1 MSSAKADADAATDA
15 IDAPRPAGPLGRL
28 MGRLGVEQR
37 RGAVSVGWSGLAQ
50 GLGLLIKT
58 FSSPLLAYLL
68 SPEDFGVLAPAMAVI
83 STLEWFSDLGVQP
96 ALLRHPEGM
105 TPRYLLTGFSIGL
118 GRGVALSAIVAAVAW
133 PWAALN
139 RSPALTPI
147 LLALSLRSAIVALR
161 SPALAKIRREL
172 NYRALFADEM
182 SSLVLGTGITLM
194 LAWWTRSYWAL
205 VWGNLI
211 GAAASVVASY
221 LIAPYPVRWTWDRG
235 VIREISGLSRQIW
248 VNTLLMA
255 AYMNVDRLFGLRL
268 VDKREMGYYVV
279 AVGLSNNVDGVF
291 GRVADVFYTMLARQ
305 ADPGVRRRW
314 GSGVTM
320 ALAKYLMPALA
331 LGIVAAPVVIRLL
344 YDPRYVH
351 VGVLFGILTARVM
364 VRSVGQIQFE
374 FLLST
379 GDIRV
384 NTAAFALAAVAQ
396 AGLMFPLGSAYGS
409 MGLTW
414 AALGSTL
421 VYSGSQTLLMRARG
435 DARLAPL
442 GLTCLWATA
451 GLGAMFAVR

>member
-1 MSSAKADADAATDA
+1 MSADAATDA
-15 IDAPRPAGPLGRL
+15 TDAPTPPTRPAGPLGRL
-28 MGRLGVEQR
+28 LSRLGGEQR
-37 RGAVSVGWSGLAQ
+37 RGAVSLGWSGLAQ
-50 GLGLLIKT
+50 GIGLAFKT
-58 FSSPLLAYLL
+58 LSSPLLAYIL

-118 GRGVALSAIVAAVAW
+118 GRGVALSMVVAAVAW
-133 PWAALN
+133 PWAAIN

-161 SPALAKIRREL
+161 SPAMPRVRRDL

-182 SSLVLGTGITLM
+182 SSLFLGTGVTLL
-194 LAWWTRSYWAL
+194 LAYLTRSYWAL

-211 GAAASVVASY
+211 GAVVSVVASY

-255 AYMNVDRLFGLRL
+255 AYVNVDRLFGLRL
-268 VDKREMGYYVV
+268 VGAREMGYYAV

-305 ADPGVRRRW
+305 ADPSTRSLWNRQ
-314 GSGVTM
+314 VTM
-320 ALAKYLMPALA
+320 ALAKYLMPAMA
-331 LGIVAAPVVIRLL
+331 LGIVAAPVAIRVL
-344 YDPRYVH
+344 YDRRFVH
-351 VGVLFGILTARVM
+351 VGILFGILTARVM

-374 FLLST
+374 YLLST

-384 NTAAFALAAVAQ
+384 NSVAFAVAALAQ
-396 AGLMFPLGSAYGS
+396 AGLMFPLGGRYGS
-409 MGLTW
+409 MGLAW
-414 AALGSTL
+414 SALASTL
-421 VYSGSQTLLMRARG
+421 VYSGVQTAAMCLRGQARA
-435 DARLAPL
+435 APL
-442 GLTCLWATA
+442 LLACLWAAA
-451 GLGAMFAVR
+451 GLGAMFALR

>member
-1 MSSAKADADAATDA
+1 MSADAATDA
-15 IDAPRPAGPLGRL
+15 TDAPTPPTRPAGPLGRL
-28 MGRLGVEQR
+28 LSRLGGEQR
-37 RGAVSVGWSGLAQ
+37 RGAVSLGWSGLAQ

-118 GRGVALSAIVAAVAW
+118 GRGVALSMVVAAVAW
-133 PWAALN
+133 PWAAIN

-161 SPALAKIRREL
+161 SPAMPRVRRDL
-172 NYRALFADEM
+172 DYRALFADEM
-182 SSLVLGTGITLM
+182 SSLFLGTGVTLL
-194 LAWWTRSYWAL
+194 LAYLTRSYWAL

-211 GAAASVVASY
+211 GAVVSVVASY

-255 AYMNVDRLFGLRL
+255 AYMNVDRLFGLRV

-305 ADPGVRRRW
+305 ADPSTRNLWNRQ
-314 GSGVTM
+314 VTM
-320 ALAKYLMPALA
+320 ALAKYLMPAMA
-331 LGIVAAPVVIRLL
+331 LGIVAAPVAIRVL
-344 YDPRYVH
+344 YDRRFVH
-351 VGVLFGILTARVM
+351 VGILFGILAARVM
-364 VRSVGQIQFE
+364 VRSIGQIQFE
-374 FLLST
+374 YLLST

-384 NTAAFALAAVAQ
+384 NSVAFAVAALAQ
-396 AGLMFPLGSAYGS
+396 AGLMFPLGGRYGS
-409 MGLTW
+409 MGLAW
-414 AALGSTL
+414 SALASTL
-421 VYSGSQTLLMRARG
+421 VYSGVQTAAMCLRGQARS
-435 DARLAPL
+435 APL
-442 GLTCLWATA
+442 LLACLWAAA
-451 GLGAMFAVR
+451 GLGAMFALR